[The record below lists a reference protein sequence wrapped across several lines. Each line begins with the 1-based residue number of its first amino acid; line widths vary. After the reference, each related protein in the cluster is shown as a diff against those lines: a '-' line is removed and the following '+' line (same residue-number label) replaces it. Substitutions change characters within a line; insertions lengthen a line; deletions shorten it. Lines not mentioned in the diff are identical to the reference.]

1 MAVEDHP
8 QTHVDL
14 QIYDSQTHSIRK
26 FIPIEPG
33 LVKMYVCGPTVYDDA
48 HVGHARS
55 QIVFDVIRRVF
66 EYFGYR
72 VFYVSNYT
80 DIDDKMINRAAE
92 EGISVQELADKII
105 RSVEDDFKSLN
116 IQPPTVRPKATEHID
131 GMINIVQGLID
142 KGYAYAKESGVYFRV
157 QAFDGYGKMTN
168 FKLEDS
174 QSTEDDGNPLDKEHR
189 ADFAL
194 MKKSKEGEPFWDTPW
209 GKMRPGWHIEC
220 SAMSMHYLGET
231 FDIHG
236 GGQDLAF
243 PHHVNEIA
251 QSEAFTGKKFSNFFI
266 HHGFL
271 TTNKEKMSK
280 SLKNFFTIKDVLKK
294 FDGDTLRFYML
305 QAHYRKP
312 LEYSTE
318 GLGEAQA
325 QVRKFRTTLEQIEA
339 AANKKGSFK
348 KIEPLED
355 LAVKAV
361 KFEMEF
367 VKALANDF
375 NTPDALAPLHAF
387 LREINKVQ
395 REVSGIDGTFWK
407 DIVTRFKRMLGVLGL
422 SFAEGTKGTDEQTA
436 ELMDLIIKIR
446 QEARKRKD
454 WGTADQIRDE
464 LKAIGIVLEDV
475 KGQTV
480 WKKA

>member
-1 MAVEDHP
+1 MQIINLIRQMAVEDHP

-251 QSEAFTGKKFSNFFI
+251 QSEAFLSLI
-266 HHGFL
+266 H
-271 TTNKEKMSK
+271 
-280 SLKNFFTIKDVLKK
+280 I
-294 FDGDTLRFYML
+294 
-305 QAHYRKP
+305 
-312 LEYSTE
+312 
-318 GLGEAQA
+318 
-325 QVRKFRTTLEQIEA
+325 
-339 AANKKGSFK
+339 
-348 KIEPLED
+348 
-355 LAVKAV
+355 
-361 KFEMEF
+361 
-367 VKALANDF
+367 
-375 NTPDALAPLHAF
+375 
-387 LREINKVQ
+387 
-395 REVSGIDGTFWK
+395 
-407 DIVTRFKRMLGVLGL
+407 
-422 SFAEGTKGTDEQTA
+422 
-436 ELMDLIIKIR
+436 
-446 QEARKRKD
+446 
-454 WGTADQIRDE
+454 
-464 LKAIGIVLEDV
+464 
-475 KGQTV
+475 
-480 WKKA
+480 